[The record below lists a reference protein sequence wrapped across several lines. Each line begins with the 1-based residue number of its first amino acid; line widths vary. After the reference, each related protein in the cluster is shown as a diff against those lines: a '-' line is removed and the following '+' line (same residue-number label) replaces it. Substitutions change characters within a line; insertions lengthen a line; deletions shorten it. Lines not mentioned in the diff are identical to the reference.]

1 MVHVVV
7 PQVHV
12 VQVRTPVC
20 TAVKVKG
27 MQIIVHNIHTC
38 VPEKSGL
45 PYLLLTYQDN
55 PHATTTHTSP
65 L

>member
-27 MQIIVHNIHTC
+27 MQIIVHIR